1 MRSLAVVLLCA
12 VAVGASPQDELAKIF
27 RLRPRDEPQAVAR
40 ADDRVARRILQ
51 PASDTPEAEA
61 LQKAQALRE
70 REEEEE
76 AAAEANMKWT
86 VVVSVLALAATF
98 IIGFILESNH
108 VHWFPEA
115 AVGVLIGFACA
126 RTARLYGNEYML
138 ESETFNYEFF
148 MLFLLPPII
157 FEAGFNMNVS
167 AFFKNLG
174 PTMFFAFVG
183 TFASTF
189 VVGGIVYVAGIY
201 GFCYPLGLL
210 AALTFGALISA
221 TDPVTVLA
229 VFQALGVKVDL
240 FSMVFGESV
249 RAEIVPRSCRDYG
262 ETRCRAAQVLNDA
275 VAIVLVSTLGSF
287 NGGAPVNAETV
298 GAAGVLFTTIFVG
311 SMVRGHAR
319 APRAHPAAGAEACAP
334 AAHHPPRARLRR
346 RLAPSMASA
355 RPSCSSG
362 STCATTTSS
371 SSLRRRS
378 RSRSRGRRTSR
389 PRRCRSL
396 GSSPSSSAA
405 SSWPYSRCTTS
416 RRARRIS
423 RRRRTR

>member
-51 PASDTPEAEA
+51 PASGAQEAEA
-61 LQKAQALRE
+61 LQEEEALRE

-76 AAAEANMKWT
+76 AKAEANMKWT

-98 IIGFILESNH
+98 IFGFILESNH

-115 AVGVLIGFACA
+115 AVGVIIGFVCA

-167 AFFKNLG
+167 AFFKNVG

-189 VVGGIVYVAGIY
+189 VVGGIVYAAGIY

-249 RAEIVPRSCRDYG
+249 RAEIAPRSRRD
-262 ETRCRAAQVLNDA
+262 RAEVTARRG
-275 VAIVLVSTLGSF
+275 VA
-287 NGGAPVNAETV
+287 
-298 GAAGVLFTTIFVG
+298 
-311 SMVRGHAR
+311 
-319 APRAHPAAGAEACAP
+319 
-334 AAHHPPRARLRR
+334 RR
-346 RLAPSMASA
+346 R
-355 RPSCSSG
+355 CS
-362 STCATTTSS
+362 TT
-371 SSLRRRS
+371 R
-378 RSRSRGRRTSR
+378 
-389 PRRCRSL
+389 
-396 GSSPSSSAA
+396 SPSSS
-405 SSWPYSRCTTS
+405 
-416 RRARRIS
+416 
-423 RRRRTR
+423 